1 MSRAVSGL
9 AHGDGE
15 RCGREGLQVTEPPGS
30 RLTERTGAQAPS
42 PPALAPCLAPLLR
55 GSQREVS
62 AVLSLLLQW
71 LSVQRAG
78 VARATGGPAASW
90 GPETRALPHALSGH
104 RAVAPLSP
112 PAQPVPPMGRTLV
125 EEPATPV
132 CFVHDLVLF
141 LLPRASEEVW
151 TTGTSFLRWPQAA
164 GKPLPRARGD
174 SCTPAEAWGQL
185 CQLPLPALEQRE
197 PQVRLGPGIF
207 SRRTSWAPLG
217 RHNGLEYSEPFSDLS
232 MATSSSMRARQMV
245 LQGAGGRGL
254 LSLWQL

>member
-42 PPALAPCLAPLLR
+42 PPALAPRLAPLLR

-78 VARATGGPAASW
+78 VAQATGGPAASW

-104 RAVAPLSP
+104 RAVAPLVTP
-112 PAQPVPPMGRTLV
+112 RPARPSHGQ
-125 EEPATPV
+125 
-132 CFVHDLVLF
+132 DL
-141 LLPRASEEVW
+141 
-151 TTGTSFLRWPQAA
+151 G
-164 GKPLPRARGD
+164 GGARD
-174 SCTPAEAWGQL
+174 SCLL
-185 CQLPLPALEQRE
+185 CA
-197 PQVRLGPGIF
+197 
-207 SRRTSWAPLG
+207 
-217 RHNGLEYSEPFSDLS
+217 
-232 MATSSSMRARQMV
+232 
-245 LQGAGGRGL
+245 
-254 LSLWQL
+254 